1 MTDFTEAEGRIAW
14 FHGEF
19 LPLEQVSISPFD
31 RGFLFA
37 DGVYEG
43 LRWYSGHGVFRLGQ
57 HLARLQVS
65 LDTLRIEGVD
75 LAQFE
80 SAVPELVRRND
91 LAERD
96 ATIYLQV
103 TRGVAPRTHRF
114 PDPAVTPTCMA
125 LVRSFDPP
133 RSEQETG
140 VDVALV
146 EDLRWGRCDI
156 KSVALLANVLAKEDA
171 VRAGAFEAIF
181 VRDDLIIEG
190 SHTAVLAVREGVLI
204 APPNGPQI
212 LPSVTREVVL
222 EMATQMGIGIELR
235 SIERSELGQV
245 DELMLLGT
253 STEVMGVV
261 RVDGRRVGA
270 GVVGPVTR
278 RLQAA
283 WPPIG

>member
-1 MTDFTEAEGRIAW
+1 
-14 FHGEF
+14 
-19 LPLEQVSISPFD
+19 
-31 RGFLFA
+31 
-37 DGVYEG
+37 
-43 LRWYSGHGVFRLGQ
+43 
-57 HLARLQVS
+57 
-65 LDTLRIEGVD
+65 
-75 LAQFE
+75 
-80 SAVPELVRRND
+80 
-91 LAERD
+91 
-96 ATIYLQV
+96 V